1 MPFIA
6 INPATEQVIAEY
18 PVLDH
23 AGVERALDQAHDAF
37 LKWRGA
43 TSAERAG
50 CMARAAE
57 LLESEVPVV
66 AQLMTSEMGKTF
78 AAAKGEAMK
87 CAATMRYFAEHAE
100 SMLLPED
107 LPTKGSRSGLRYEP
121 IGAIFAV
128 MPWNFPLWQ
137 VVRMAVPTIMAGN
150 VVVFKH
156 APNVPGCALYLQDLF
171 IRAGFAP
178 GILTSV
184 FVEVDQ
190 VPAIV
195 ADSRVVAV
203 TLTGSE
209 RAGRSIAAEAGKNIK
224 KCVLELGGSDPFVV
238 ASSADMEHTV
248 AMAVAARIQNNGQ
261 ACIASKRFIVVRERA
276 DEFLERY
283 AKAMGAVQLGD
294 PMDPSTELGPLV
306 SGAQRELLH
315 AQVSSSIE
323 RGATALAGGVV
334 PERSGYYY
342 PATVLTDVPADSRAS
357 CEELFG
363 PVSVVLVARDLADAI
378 RIGNDTPWGLGA
390 TIWAQDAREIDEA
403 IAGLDVGTVFANAMV
418 ASMNEL
424 PFGGTKNSGFGREL
438 SALGAREFTNVKSYF
453 VA

>member
-6 INPATEQVIAEY
+6 TNPATEQIFAEY
-18 PVLDH
+18 PVLDDV
-23 AGVERALDQAHDAF
+23 AIEYVLDRAHGAF

-43 TSAERAG
+43 SVAERAV
-50 CMARAAE
+50 CMTRAAE
-57 LLESEVPVV
+57 LLESEIPVI
-66 AQLMTSEMGKTF
+66 AALMTSEMGKTF
-78 AAAKGEAMK
+78 ASAKGEAMK
-87 CAATMRYFAEHAE
+87 CAATMRYFAEHGE
-100 SMLLPED
+100 SMLLPEN
-107 LPTKGSRSGLRYEP
+107 LLTKGSRSGVRYEP

-137 VVRMAVPTIMAGN
+137 VVRMAVPTIIAGN
-150 VVVFKH
+150 VVIFKH
-156 APNVPGCALYLQDLF
+156 APNVPGCALYLENLF
-171 IRAGFAP
+171 VLAGFTP
-178 GILTSV
+178 GIVTTV
-184 FVEVDQ
+184 FVEVDK
-190 VPAIV
+190 VPAII
-195 ADSRVVAV
+195 ADPRIVAV

-209 RAGRSIAAEAGKNIK
+209 RAGRSIAAEAGKNVK

-248 AMAVAARIQNNGQ
+248 AMAVASRIQNNGQ
-261 ACIASKRFIVVRERA
+261 ACIAAKRFIVVRDRA

-283 AKAMGAVQLGD
+283 AGAMGAVTLGD
-294 PMDPSTELGPLV
+294 PMDPATELGPLV
-306 SGAQRELLH
+306 SETQRALLD

-323 RGATALAGGVV
+323 RGARVLVGGEV
-334 PERSGYYY
+334 PERTGYYY
-342 PATVLTDVPADSRAS
+342 PATVLTDVPDDARAS

-363 PVSVVLVARDLADAI
+363 PVSVVITARDLTDAI

-390 TIWAQDAREIDEA
+390 SIWAQDDREIDQA
-403 IAGLDVGTVFANAMV
+403 ITGLEVGTVFANAMV

-438 SALGAREFTNVKSYF
+438 SALGAREFTNAKSYF